1 MVALLFWECL
11 AEKVSMPPVIERK
24 KEKNKG
30 GGRAKDMVGRSKRG
44 MIFALISDISFK
56 GKA

>member
-1 MVALLFWECL
+1 MFWECL

-24 KEKNKG
+24 KEKNKA
-30 GGRAKDMVGRSKRG
+30 GRAKDMVGRSKRG

>member
-1 MVALLFWECL
+1 MALLFWECL

>member
-24 KEKNKG
+24 KEKNKA
-30 GGRAKDMVGRSKRG
+30 GRAKDMVGRSKRG